1 MTRAAAAAAFDA
13 ESAVY
18 DEAFG
23 RNPIGRLFRSVFQE
37 RLAAL
42 LPAGARVLDV
52 GCGTGDDALFLA
64 ARGVAVHALD
74 PAPGMVAQTRAKA
87 EGAGLPTSRLAVEVL
102 PAEEVAACGTGFDG
116 AYSDFGALNC
126 VDLEAFG
133 RGLASALR
141 PGAAVLFSVMGRYP
155 LPATVL
161 HALTGRGP
169 ARGGRTPRVAGRDV
183 PTDYPSPRRF
193 REALGPGYAWRPLRA
208 LGVVVPDPG
217 FGGWAERHPR
227 LLSALATVE
236 AAVRDVPGLRAL
248 GDHLLFEGRRV

>member
-1 MTRAAAAAAFDA
+1 MPRAAAAAAFDA

-18 DEAFG
+18 DESFG
-23 RNPIGRLFRSVFQE
+23 RNPIGRLFRSVFQD

-42 LPAGARVLDV
+42 FPPGARVLDV
-52 GCGTGDDALFLA
+52 GCGTGEDAVFLA
-64 ARGVAVHALD
+64 GRGVGVHALD
-74 PAPGMVAQTRAKA
+74 LAPGMVAETRAKA
-87 EGAGLPTSRLAVEVL
+87 ERAGLDASRLAVETRA
-102 PAEEVAACGTGFDG
+102 AEDVASCGSGFDG

-133 RGLASALR
+133 QGLVSALR
-141 PGAAVLFSVMGRYP
+141 PGAAVLFSVMGRHP

-169 ARGGRTPRVAGRDV
+169 ARGGRPPRVAGHDV
-183 PTDYPSPRRF
+183 PTDYLSPRRF
-193 REALGPGYAWRPLRA
+193 REALGPGYVWRPLRA

-227 LLSALATVE
+227 LLSALATLE

-248 GDHLLFEGRRV
+248 GDHLLFEGRRA